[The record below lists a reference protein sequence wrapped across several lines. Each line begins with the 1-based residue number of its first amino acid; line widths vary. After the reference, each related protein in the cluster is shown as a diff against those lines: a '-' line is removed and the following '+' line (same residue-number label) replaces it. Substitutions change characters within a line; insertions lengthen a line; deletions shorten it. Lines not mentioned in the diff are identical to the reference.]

1 MAEKNGP
8 LPKKWP
14 KHPPRRK
21 HCNNYPPWNH
31 RSPCKIGHPPQ
42 GSSSNHQLFGVNLL
56 FREGI
61 LPNSLSICPR
71 ARPSGSLGFS
81 LSSILSFTPA
91 SEKMKDGIVSA
102 DVGWIME
109 EYSYRS
115 YLIFANFSNH
125 NFFLKKTLGFC
136 SLNFKKSKKKSALKG
151 SICHKNSGQTSTHG
165 SFVLH
170 SPGPFRRQENVDG
183 WALCFRLANVLQRS
197 GSEVN
202 EKMVHH

>member
-1 MAEKNGP
+1 MAEKIGP

-56 FREGI
+56 FQGGYTSKFPI
-61 LPNSLSICPR
+61 HLSKGKTIWI
-71 ARPSGSLGFS
+71 LGFFA
-81 LSSILSFTPA
+81 LIHPLLRTSFW
-91 SEKMKDGIVSA
+91 KDEGWNG
-102 DVGWIME
+102 VGWCWLNHRRIFI
-109 EYSYRS
+109 SYRS

-136 SLNFKKSKKKSALKG
+136 SLNFKKSKKS
-151 SICHKNSGQTSTHG
+151 
-165 SFVLH
+165 
-170 SPGPFRRQENVDG
+170 
-183 WALCFRLANVLQRS
+183 RS
-197 GSEVN
+197 
-202 EKMVHH
+202 